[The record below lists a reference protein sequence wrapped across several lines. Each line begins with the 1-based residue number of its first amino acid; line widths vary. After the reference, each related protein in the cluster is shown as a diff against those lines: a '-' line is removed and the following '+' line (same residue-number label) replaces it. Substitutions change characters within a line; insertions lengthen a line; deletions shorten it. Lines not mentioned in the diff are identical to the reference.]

1 MLLLTSAAQNSSF
14 LDCTLCSPI
23 NSTDPLAAHPYKM
36 VVSPKDKLAFL
47 KRLLKTEAIEHNLS
61 PLAYFRL
68 TTTPLVQGCAVQK
81 DPRKAPG
88 QLLACGRMNCTS
100 VSTQHEKYF

>member
-1 MLLLTSAAQNSSF
+1 MLLLTSAAQKSSF

-68 TTTPLVQGCAVQK
+68 TTPLVQGCAVQK